1 MREQSLFDLL
11 KMILMK
17 ILDELSKRK
26 KNTCICPRKPQSTD
40 FFKNLSKQGKET
52 QHETSP
58 YNQGRQQEIKIKAKM
73 GTSMQAFIP
82 EEPAA

>member
-26 KNTCICPRKPQSTD
+26 KKHLYLPKSTD

-82 EEPAA
+82 EEPAV

>member
-26 KNTCICPRKPQSTD
+26 KTPVSA
-40 FFKNLSKQGKET
+40 QGN
-52 QHETSP
+52 HSRP
-58 YNQGRQQEIKIKAKM
+58 IFLKI
-73 GTSMQAFIP
+73 
-82 EEPAA
+82 